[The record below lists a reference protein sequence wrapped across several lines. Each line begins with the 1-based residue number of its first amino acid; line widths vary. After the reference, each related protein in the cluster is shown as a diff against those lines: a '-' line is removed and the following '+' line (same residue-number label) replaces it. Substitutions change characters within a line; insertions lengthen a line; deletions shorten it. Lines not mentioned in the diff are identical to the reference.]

1 MARLKNRLFQIN
13 QSSLHHSALDFF
25 HCCKKYESAK
35 KRSSFRQT
43 ISTLD
48 KVMILTQGC
57 IFQTETFLFQ
67 FVPDTTDINAA
78 FPIASLSLYS
88 SFSISLSFSFLLSP
102 STHLSQSLSF
112 SFLLSPS
119 IHLSHTRSLSLS
131 HYHSL
136 SLSLESLRLSP
147 SRSFFLSL
155 STMNKSQSPF
165 ALKHSPART
174 RPSVKLS
181 FSISLSLSLLSC
193 SSLFNKHTST
203 HKITV

>member
-119 IHLSHTRSLSLS
+119 IALPFSLTLSGKFTFISISVF
-131 HYHSL
+131 L
-136 SLSLESLRLSP
+136 SLSLDYEQISISLCAQAI
-147 SRSFFLSL
+147 SRSHQTLGETIFLYLALSL
-155 STMNKSQSPF
+155 STFLQ
-165 ALKHSPART
+165 
-174 RPSVKLS
+174 LS
-181 FSISLSLSLLSC
+181 FQQTH
-193 SSLFNKHTST
+193 KHT
-203 HKITV
+203 